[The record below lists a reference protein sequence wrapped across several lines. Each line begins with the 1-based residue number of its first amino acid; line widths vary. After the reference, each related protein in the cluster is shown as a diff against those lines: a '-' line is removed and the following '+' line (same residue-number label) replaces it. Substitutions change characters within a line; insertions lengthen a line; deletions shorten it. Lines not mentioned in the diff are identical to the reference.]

1 MKINYSVHG
10 TATAL
15 PPLLLTHGYGSS
27 SAMWTGNLAAL
38 GADRRVITW
47 DIRGHGRTECPD
59 DPSFY
64 SQDACVDDMVTILDA
79 CGAERAVLG
88 GLSLG
93 GYLSLAFL
101 PAHPERVAA
110 LVLCDTGPGF
120 KDDRSRERWNGYA
133 DKQART
139 VEPRGLALAARG
151 ILTQRDD
158 RVIRSLPDVKVPT
171 LIVVGA
177 DDTPFLA
184 AADYMA
190 GKIPGAVKVV
200 IPGAGHEANIDR
212 PELFNRAVAGFLAA
226 LPAQ

>member
-1 MKINYSVHG
+1 MDTDPPRRCG
-10 TATAL
+10 QATWRRSE
-15 PPLLLTHGYGSS
+15 PIGGSS
-27 SAMWTGNLAAL
+27 
-38 GADRRVITW
+38 
-47 DIRGHGRTECPD
+47 
-59 DPSFY
+59 
-64 SQDACVDDMVTILDA
+64 
-79 CGAERAVLG
+79 
-88 GLSLG
+88 
-93 GYLSLAFL
+93 
-101 PAHPERVAA
+101 
-110 LVLCDTGPGF
+110 PGT
-120 KDDRSRERWNGYA
+120 SRKRWNGYA

-139 VEPRGLALAARG
+139 VEQRGLALAARG
-151 ILTQRDD
+151 ILPQRDD

-212 PELFNRAVAGFLAA
+212 PELFNRAVAGLLAA